1 MILRKSRGALGYVI
15 MIAAFLLLAF
25 LISDSIRVPTN
36 RITYPE
42 LLKMIEKNEVDRVS
56 IRGNQL
62 IGRNKVSL
70 VAVTDYPARFD
81 FETTIG
87 ADFIDTVRTMYATA
101 KGIPL
106 EKVSVNSLGFSID
119 YLPPV
124 VTPWYLEMLPYL
136 LPMGLVMLFWFYMM
150 RQQTGGGKVLNF
162 GKSHASMVT
171 PLRIRSPLRCGGR

>member
-1 MILRKSRGALGYVI
+1 MRKSRGAMGYVI

-25 LISDSIRVPTN
+25 VISDSIRVPTN

-42 LLKMIEKNEVDRVS
+42 LLNMIEKSEVDRVS

-62 IGRNKVSL
+62 IGRNRVSL
-70 VAVTDYPARFD
+70 VAVSDYPARYD

-101 KGIPL
+101 NDIPVDQ
-106 EKVSVNSLGFSID
+106 VSINNLGFALD

-124 VTPWYLEMLPYL
+124 ETPWYLEMLPYL
-136 LPMGLVMLFWFYMM
+136 LPMGLVMLFWFYIM
-150 RQQTGGGKVLNF
+150 RQQTGGGGKVMNF
-162 GKSHASMVT
+162 GKSQAAMVDPT
-171 PLRIRSPLRCGGR
+171 KNKITF